1 MVVGFSV
8 KYFWYHIGRADALY
22 SLFSTICLRLEDG
35 KWGSKYPYIMNDL
48 YNGKLEGKFVDVA
61 ITEVKKI
68 KEGLKKLSFEDV
80 VWDIEDLSM
89 EAKFVYDV
97 SDKSSLLNFY
107 INADR
112 DNFIELLQKAL
123 EKSKKLDLDLRLA
136 VLGFPEKKWIEEF
149 KNNRD
154 IFN

>member
-8 KYFWYHIGRADALY
+8 DCFWHHVGRADALY

-35 KWGSKYPYIMNDL
+35 KRGSKYPYIMNDL
-48 YNGKLEGKFVDVA
+48 YNGKLENKFVDVA
-61 ITEVKKI
+61 MNEVKEI

-123 EKSKKLDLDLRLA
+123 ETAKELDLDLTLA
-136 VLGFPEKKWIEEF
+136 VLGFPEKNWLEEF

-154 IFN
+154 IFD